1 MREEAHGIEI
11 TQDSLWLCQKVGR
24 EGEKEGRMKEGKEER
39 KNGRGRKG
47 MEGGKEG
54 RNICNRNSTY

>member
-1 MREEAHGIEI
+1 MREEAHVIEI
-11 TQDSLWLCQKVGR
+11 TQDSLWLCQKEGR
-24 EGEKEGRMKEGKEER
+24 EGEKEGRMKEGKEE

-54 RNICNRNSTY
+54 RNICNWNSTY